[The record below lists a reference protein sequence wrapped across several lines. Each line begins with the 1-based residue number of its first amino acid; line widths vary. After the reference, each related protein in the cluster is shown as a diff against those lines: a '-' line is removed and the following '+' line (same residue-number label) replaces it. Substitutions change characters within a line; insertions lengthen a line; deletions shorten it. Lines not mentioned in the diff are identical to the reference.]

1 MPKKVPMRTCIGCG
15 QVREKKDLIRI
26 VRTPEGELLVDRTG
40 KTNGRGAYLCRNPE
54 CLEQAFRRKSLN
66 RAFAAEIPREDVDAV
81 KAELAD
87 LVRSTGK
94 EGTE

>member
-1 MPKKVPMRTCIGCG
+1 MPKKIPMRTCIGCG

-26 VRTPEGELLVDRTG
+26 VRTPEGKLLVDPTG

-54 CLEQAFRRKSLN
+54 CLEKAFRRKSLN
-66 RAFAAEIPREDVDAV
+66 RAFAAEISAEDIKAVREQL
-81 KAELAD
+81 AEM
-87 LVRSTGK
+87 VK